1 MSGVELLVVV
11 ATVVGGVSTITN
23 FVYSYWKN
31 KKLTKQNKLIQLKLS
46 ELNQISSNEPINPE
60 LPNGNVDVAVPSPVE
75 NDADHREV
83 KAFFNTKTKQIQQKS
98 TLCLLMPNTEQVENR
113 QNTKHN
119 QKHQFDKTA
128 PITNV

>member
-60 LPNGNVDVAVPSPVE
+60 LPNGNVDVAAPSPVE

-83 KAFFNTKTKQIQQKS
+83 KAFFNTKTKQIEYFYEAP
-98 TLCLLMPNTEQVENR
+98 C
-113 QNTKHN
+113 
-119 QKHQFDKTA
+119 TA
-128 PITNV
+128 REPHADPPASIIPKLNIKA